1 MTDPKAQEYKS
12 AVYEVN
18 RILYEEWAPIGSR
31 GELPLDEYEG
41 YAMRVVSMLV
51 AGESEAE
58 IVGYLLAT
66 ESEVIGVGEH
76 PERARNVAGKI
87 MALWENAYA
96 NAL

>member
-1 MTDPKAQEYKS
+1 MTDSKAQEYKS

-31 GELPLDEYEG
+31 GDLPLDEYES
-41 YAMRVVSMLV
+41 YAMRVVSMLA

-58 IVGYLLAT
+58 IVRYLLAT
-66 ESEVIGVGEH
+66 EFEVIGVGKN
-76 PERARNVAGKI
+76 PECARNVAGKI
-87 MALWENAYA
+87 IALWEYAYA